1 MPGRWIRPL
10 SKLTLGMLLLF
21 TLAVTA
27 CSALAPGQRSS
38 WKLTQPPPLNPQ
50 NQSLERPSQNPTPQ
64 SRETQRVNPQ
74 TIPQKQPKVP
84 QPENDLFAVPESN
97 ERSQPAQTRNL
108 PEQITPR
115 PQLTRP
121 QLTRPQLTRPQL
133 KRPEFQ
139 NNSPQSESA
148 PKSQSGPRMTVPTTT
163 DRLEMTVDVIP
174 KRQLGSGATFYLIIK
189 NVSDRSVRNV
199 LLECEF
205 DNTLLFPGRREKKIG
220 QRLGTLQPGESKE
233 ISLTLY
239 SDSLGSHCCRFRAS
253 ADGEE
258 LVWKSVCVEYEKKQ
272 LDLSVI
278 GPSARTI
285 GSRAEFIVK
294 LTNVAEADLNNIEV
308 VVSYDPVLNPRE
320 ASIGSERETGQLK
333 WALDTVRKG
342 EGVQLQVEFDCEV
355 AAEHACLRVN
365 VISPEL
371 PNEQVS
377 ACLKVTPTQG
387 VLDVQVRDTK
397 DPITRGE
404 DTVYEVSIENR
415 GLQPAKDISFS
426 AKIPRMFRV
435 VSVEAHQGNQK
446 LTLRPEVNQN
456 ILTVSPIRELPADA
470 FLRYTIQVKAI
481 GSGDG
486 EFEVTISG
494 ADAEKLETRV
504 SEITTVNR

>member
-21 TLAVTA
+21 TVAVTA

-38 WKLTQPPPLNPQ
+38 WKLTEPPQLNPQ
-50 NQSLERPSQNPTPQ
+50 NQSLESLSQNRAPQ

-74 TIPQKQPKVP
+74 TIPQKQPETSR
-84 QPENDLFAVPESN
+84 PENDLFAVPESID
-97 ERSQPAQTRNL
+97 RSQPPQSRDL

-115 PQLTRP
+115 PQL
-121 QLTRPQLTRPQL
+121 
-133 KRPEFQ
+133 KRPDFQ
-139 NNSPQSESA
+139 NNIPQSKSA
-148 PKSQSGPRMTVPTTT
+148 PSSQSGPAMTPPTAT
-163 DRLEMTVDVIP
+163 DQLEMTVDVIP

-205 DNTLLFPGRREKKIG
+205 DNAFLFPGRREKKIG

-239 SDSLGSHCCRFRAS
+239 SDSLGTHCCRFRAS

-294 LTNVAEADLNNIEV
+294 LTNVADADLNNIQV
-308 VVSYDPVLNPRE
+308 VVSYDPVLKPRE

-342 EGVQLQVEFDCEV
+342 EGVQLQVEFECEV

-365 VISPEL
+365 VTSPEL
-371 PNEQVS
+371 PKEQVS

-397 DPITRGE
+397 DPIARGE

-470 FLRYTIQVKAI
+470 FLRYTIQVKAV

>member
-1 MPGRWIRPL
+1 MPGSWIRPL
-10 SKLTLGMLLLF
+10 SKSTSGMLLLL

-38 WKLTQPPPLNPQ
+38 LKLTNPPPLNPQ
-50 NQSLERPSQNPTPQ
+50 NQSLNGSSQTTTPQ
-64 SRETQRVNPQ
+64 PRETQRVNPQ
-74 TIPQKQPKVP
+74 TIPQKQPP
-84 QPENDLFAVPESN
+84 IPRPDNDMFSVPESVD
-97 ERSQPAQTRNL
+97 RSQPLQPQDL

-115 PQLTRP
+115 PE
-121 QLTRPQLTRPQL
+121 
-133 KRPEFQ
+133 RPELKGPDFQ
-139 NNSPQSESA
+139 SSLPQSRSA
-148 PKSQSGPRMTVPTTT
+148 PKLQSGPMMTPPGTAEPGAA

-205 DNTLLFPGRREKKIG
+205 DDTLQFPGRREKKIG

-233 ISLTLY
+233 ISLTLF
-239 SDSLGSHCCRFRAS
+239 SDALGSHCCRFRAS

-294 LTNVAEADLNNIEV
+294 LLNVSDVDLNKIQV
-308 VVSYDPVLNPRE
+308 TVTYDPVLNPRE

-333 WALDTVRKG
+333 WMLDTVQKG

-365 VISPEL
+365 VTSPEL
-371 PNEQVS
+371 PNEMVS

-415 GLQPAKDISFS
+415 GLQPARDISLQ

-446 LTLRPEVNQN
+446 LNLRPEVNQN
-456 ILTVSPIRELPADA
+456 ILTVSPVRELPADA

-486 EFEVTISG
+486 EIEVTISG
-494 ADAEKLETRV
+494 ADSEKLETRV

>member
-10 SKLTLGMLLLF
+10 SKSTLGMLLLF

-50 NQSLERPSQNPTPQ
+50 NQSLDRPSQNPTPQ

-74 TIPQKQPKVP
+74 TIPQKQPKTP
-84 QPENDLFAVPESN
+84 QPENDLFAVPESS
-97 ERSQPAQTRNL
+97 ERTQPPQSRDL

-115 PQLTRP
+115 PQL
-121 QLTRPQLTRPQL
+121 
-133 KRPEFQ
+133 KRPDFQ
-139 NNSPQSESA
+139 NNLPQSKSA
-148 PKSQSGPRMTVPTTT
+148 PQSQSGPRMTVPTTT

-205 DNTLLFPGRREKKIG
+205 DNALLFPGRREKKIG

-333 WALDTVRKG
+333 WSLDTVRKG

-365 VISPEL
+365 VNSPEL

-494 ADAEKLETRV
+494 ADTEKLETRV

>member
-1 MPGRWIRPL
+1 
-10 SKLTLGMLLLF
+10 MLLLL

-27 CSALAPGQRSS
+27 CSALAPNSRSS
-38 WKLTQPPPLNPQ
+38 WKLTNPPPLDPQ
-50 NQSLERPSQNPTPQ
+50 NQSSQSPTGTQSPLSK
-64 SRETQRVNPQ
+64 SRETQRVTPQ
-74 TIPQKQPKVP
+74 TIQKRQPATSRPQ
-84 QPENDLFAVPESN
+84 EDLFAVPESAD
-97 ERSQPAQTRNL
+97 RRQPLQPQDL
-108 PEQITPR
+108 PDEIKPQPR
-115 PQLTRP
+115 
-121 QLTRPQLTRPQL
+121 L
-133 KRPEFQ
+133 KVPDL
-139 NNSPQSESA
+139 QSRIE
-148 PKSQSGPRMTVPTTT
+148 PKSVPKQSSGPMMTAPSASGP
-163 DRLEMTVDVIP
+163 LEMSVEVIP

-199 LLECEF
+199 LMECEF
-205 DNTLLFPGRREKKIG
+205 DAALLFPGRREKKIG

-239 SDSLGSHCCRFRAS
+239 SDALGSHCCRFRAI

-294 LTNVAEADLNNIEV
+294 LSNVSDIDLNDIQV
-308 VVSYDPVLNPRE
+308 DISYDPVLIPRE
-320 ASIGSERETGQLK
+320 ASIGSERETGHLK
-333 WALDTVRKG
+333 WNLDTVRKG
-342 EGVQLQVEFDCEV
+342 EGVQLQVEFECEV

-365 VISPEL
+365 VTSPEL
-371 PNEQVS
+371 PNELVS
-377 ACLKVTPTQG
+377 ACLKVTPATG

-397 DPITRGE
+397 DPIARGE
-404 DTVYEVSIENR
+404 ETTYEVSIENR
-415 GLQPAKDISFS
+415 GLQPAKDISFT

-446 LTLRPEVNQN
+446 LNLRPQVTQN
-456 ILTVSPIRELPADA
+456 ILTVSSIQELPADA
-470 FLRYTIQVKAI
+470 FLRYTILVKAI

-494 ADAEKLETRV
+494 ADAEKLDTRV
-504 SEITTVNR
+504 TEITTVNR